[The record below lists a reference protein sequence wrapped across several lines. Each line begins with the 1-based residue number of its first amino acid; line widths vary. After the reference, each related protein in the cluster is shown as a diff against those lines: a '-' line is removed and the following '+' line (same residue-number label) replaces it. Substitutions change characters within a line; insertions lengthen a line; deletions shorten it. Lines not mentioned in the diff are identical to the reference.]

1 MYWCALKTTT
11 LTTIQHTVLQQ
22 QQAKKLNGGQNR
34 HKMVRIASVPS
45 SVMGSNLGGAGKGN
59 NKRVKVVSESELELS
74 ESGPPLM
81 PFNTKPCI
89 TIYDAN
95 QAQHFRYHSYIT

>member
-1 MYWCALKTTT
+1 
-11 LTTIQHTVLQQ
+11 
-22 QQAKKLNGGQNR
+22 
-34 HKMVRIASVPS
+34 MVRIASVPS
-45 SVMGSNLGGAGKGN
+45 SVVVSNLGGAGKGII

-74 ESGPPLM
+74 ESDPPLM